1 MKVEFLEKEIKMKV
15 RDYIKT
21 LKRGE
26 HKFNTVKVH
35 LKGSK
40 CYVEE
45 REFSIE
51 RNENGLE
58 QYTLCIKDY
67 IGDVFFPYLC
77 VCDDYVKYYD
87 FGYLK
92 RKIIKDYG
100 ELEIKMEN
108 D

>member
-1 MKVEFLEKEIKMKV
+1 MKVK
-15 RDYIKT
+15 DYIKA

-26 HKFNTVKVH
+26 HKFNTVEVH

-45 REFSIE
+45 KEFTIE

-67 IGDVFFPYLC
+67 MGDVFYPYLC
-77 VCDDYVKYYD
+77 TSDAYVKYYD

-100 ELEIKMEN
+100 ELEVKTEN
-108 D
+108 EE

>member
-1 MKVEFLEKEIKMKV
+1 MKVK
-15 RDYIKT
+15 DYVKIFK
-21 LKRGE
+21 KGK
-26 HKFNTVKVH
+26 HKFNTVEVH

-45 REFSIE
+45 KEFNIK

-67 IGDVFFPYLC
+67 KGYVFFPYIC
-77 VCDDYVKYYD
+77 MSGFYTKYYD

-100 ELEIKMEN
+100 ELEIKTEN
-108 D
+108 EE

>member
-1 MKVEFLEKEIKMKV
+1 MKVK
-15 RDYIKT
+15 DYIKT

-26 HKFNTVKVH
+26 HKFNTVKVR
-35 LKGSK
+35 LNGSK

-45 REFSIE
+45 KEFSIE

-58 QYTLCIKDY
+58 QYTLCIKNY
-67 IGDVFFPYLC
+67 MSDVFFPYLC
-77 VCDDYVKYYD
+77 TDGFYVRYYD

-100 ELEIKMEN
+100 ELEVKLE
-108 D
+108 DEE

>member
-1 MKVEFLEKEIKMKV
+1 MKVK
-15 RDYIKT
+15 DYIKT

-26 HKFNTVKVH
+26 DKFNTVKVR

-45 REFSIE
+45 KEFSIE
-51 RNENGLE
+51 RNKNGLE

-67 IGDVFFPYLC
+67 TGNIYFPYIC
-77 VCDDYVKYYD
+77 MSGFYVKYYD

-100 ELEIKMEN
+100 ELELKQDE
-108 D
+108 DEKDE

>member
-1 MKVEFLEKEIKMKV
+1 MKVK
-15 RDYIKT
+15 DYVKT

-26 HKFNTVKVH
+26 HKFNAVEVR
-35 LKGSK
+35 LYGSK

-45 REFSIE
+45 KEFTIE

-58 QYTLCIKDY
+58 QYTLCIKNY
-67 IGDVFFPYLC
+67 MHDVDFPYLC
-77 VCDDYVKYYD
+77 TDGFYVKYYD

-100 ELEIKMEN
+100 ELEIKFEGEE
-108 D
+108 

>member
-1 MKVEFLEKEIKMKV
+1 MKVK
-15 RDYIKT
+15 DYIT
-21 LKRGE
+21 MLTKRE
-26 HKFNTVKVH
+26 HKFNTVEIH

-45 REFSIE
+45 KEFSIK

-67 IGDVFFPYLC
+67 TGNVFFPYIC
-77 VCDDYVKYYD
+77 MSGFYIKYYD

-100 ELEIKMEN
+100 ELEVKLE
-108 D
+108 DEE